1 MILAKASSLE
11 PKLKMDAGATI
22 ETYAGLQIHLLDP
35 RPEEICIEDIAHSLS
50 LQCRFTGHTKYH
62 YSVAQH
68 CYLASLIVS
77 PAFALEALLH
87 DATEAYLCD
96 LSRPLK
102 HFSQL
107 GKEYLLVEDKL
118 DRVIRAKFG
127 LPLTM
132 SPEVKRA
139 DTTML
144 YLEKDALMKPR
155 DWAHEWGGY
164 DIPTDIQIRSWTPP
178 LAESAYLSRF
188 YLIKYVTSKL

>member
-22 ETYAGLQIHLLDP
+22 ETYTGLQIHLLDP
-35 RPEEICIEDIAHSLS
+35 RPEEICIEDIAHALA

-68 CYLASLIVS
+68 CYLTSLIVS
-77 PAFALEALLH
+77 PTFALEALLH

-144 YLEKDALMKPR
+144 YLEKDALMKPC
-155 DWAHEWGGY
+155 DWTHEWGGY
-164 DIPTDIQIRSWTPP
+164 DIPDYIQIRSWTPP
-178 LAESAYLSRF
+178 LAESVYLSRF
-188 YLIKYVTSKL
+188 YLIKYGTSKL